1 MKTFPFSRFETNEK
15 ILYSRDNFAHK
26 DIPQEAECVTP
37 PQSHRESLG
46 GIGMDRMYVTRQVIL
61 IEPGHFLSFL
71 QRKCEANGDSIR

>member
-1 MKTFPFSRFETNEK
+1 MKKSYIQETN
-15 ILYSRDNFAHK
+15 FARK

-46 GIGMDRMYVTRQVIL
+46 GIGMDIMYVTRQVIV
-61 IEPGHFLSFL
+61 IEPGQFLSFL